1 METYGRN
8 ETVAMCVPLVSVGAV
23 QRSVLVSTHTHKAI
37 KSQTCLEAHIL
48 ASHSKAAR
56 SFFFCL
62 GIQLIHSDF
71 IQLYVKKK
79 FKKIIEVTPS
89 PCTPDMFRFEEQRNF
104 RYGAPPGGPGLRPC
118 WGYRWLSEN
127 AGKYCVQVLRYSYY
141 TRVTIL
147 HVVSD
152 TRVCVHHQNRY
163 LSSAVIGTLND
174 RSAGK
179 KI

>member
-23 QRSVLVSTHTHKAI
+23 QRSVLVSTHTQSNQI
-37 KSQTCLEAHIL
+37 TNLSWGP
-48 ASHSKAAR
+48 HSCQPFQGRKK
-56 SFFFCL
+56 FFFCL
-62 GIQLIHSDF
+62 GIQLIHSDL

-79 FKKIIEVTPS
+79 YKKNIEVTPS

-127 AGKYCVQVLRYSYY
+127 TGKYCVQVLRYSYY
-141 TRVTIL
+141 ARVTIL

-152 TRVCVHHQNRY
+152 TRVCVFITKTVIFLLR
-163 LSSAVIGTLND
+163 LSAH
-174 RSAGK
+174 
-179 KI
+179 